1 MKKIIRNTIVTVGA
15 ALFLSA
21 CANFDLASIQA
32 TKTSNSFSNG
42 LKLEYLNL
50 AEEEIGEIDW
60 GNAIIFLVKADAAAS
75 GGDVQPEV
83 LADHIHLPPH
93 SIAGLESARFW
104 LTSALKDGAADKVPY
119 AAAHAQAM
127 FDCWVE
133 EQEEDHQPKD
143 IVRCRA
149 AFEAAMAN
157 VDAALM
163 PAPKPMAKPMVK
175 KAMAPKPKA
184 KPMPEPVVIPGPFIV
199 YFDFDSAKLS
209 TQGGKVV
216 TRAVRAAQTSGAASL
231 TLRGHADRA
240 GGNRYNAILSRHR
253 AKAVY
258 EALRSWGVEA
268 GRLEFDMAGEEE
280 PAIATRDGEREALNR
295 RVVITLK

>member
-1 MKKIIRNTIVTVGA
+1 MNKITRNTLVTVGA
-15 ALFLSA
+15 AMFLTA
-21 CANFDLASIQA
+21 CANYDLASIQA
-32 TKTSNSFSNG
+32 MKTKNSFSNG

-50 AEEEIGEIDW
+50 SEDEIGEVDW
-60 GNAIIFLVKADAAAS
+60 GNAGIFLIKAERAAG

-83 LADHIHLPPH
+83 LADHINLPAD
-93 SIAGLESARFW
+93 SIAGLEAARFW
-104 LTSALKDGAADKVPY
+104 LTSALKEGAAEKVPY
-119 AAAHAQAM
+119 GAAHAQAM

-133 EQEEDHQPKD
+133 EQEENHQPED
-143 IVRCRA
+143 IARCRA

-175 KAMAPKPKA
+175 KAAAPKAKAKPAPKPV
-184 KPMPEPVVIPGPFIV
+184 MIPGPFIV
-199 YFDFDSAKLS
+199 YFDFDSSKLS

-216 TRAVRAAQTSGAASL
+216 TRAVRAAQTSGAGSL
-231 TLRGHADRA
+231 TLRAHADMA

-253 AKAVY
+253 AEAVY
-258 EALRSWGVEA
+258 EALRSWGVET
-268 GRLEFDMAGEEE
+268 GRLKFSAVGEEE
-280 PAIATRDGEREALNR
+280 PAISTKDGEREALNR